1 MRGNIPSVITGNI
14 AEIRVQELDAIVDQ
28 FDLNRHPF
36 YQDWRMG
43 TLPVEKLR
51 DYAGE
56 YGRFV
61 GTIAQGWEA
70 LGETHYADEER
81 EHEVLWDDFKTAIGA
96 EKISNRSTT
105 ATLVTAA
112 QNAFSDPVTAL
123 GALYAFEAQQP
134 HTSQV
139 KLDGLIEHYPVSEAG
154 QEYFKVHAN
163 DIAERDLLRARAAK
177 MSEAEF
183 AQTKI
188 ACALLGAAMW
198 TALDGVYYAEA

>member
-1 MRGNIPSVITGNI
+1 VSTGNS
-14 AEIRVQELDAIVDQ
+14 AEIRVRELDAIVGQ

-43 TLPVEKLR
+43 TLPMEKLR

-56 YGRFV
+56 YGKFV
-61 GTIAQGWEA
+61 ATIADGWET
-70 LGETHYADEER
+70 LGQGHYAEEER
-81 EHEVLWDDFKTAIGA
+81 EHEQLWAGFRLAIGSDRL
-96 EKISNRSTT
+96 SNRPSTD
-105 ATLVTAA
+105 TLVHAAKNGFSNPATA
-112 QNAFSDPVTAL
+112 V

-139 KLDGLIEHYPVSEAG
+139 KLDGLREHYSIDEKG

-163 DIAERDLLRARAAK
+163 DVAERDLLRGMAAT

-183 AQTKI
+183 AQTKV
-188 ACALLGAAMW
+188 ACALVGAAMW
-198 TALDGVYYAEA
+198 SALDGVYYAN